1 MLNWKLTKMQLKIL
15 ILRIAIFLKF
25 FIVLFHC
32 NNIQKD
38 NSNFAFLT
46 YLSRIRN
53 SSVSLEDNFT
63 YPQKD
68 YTLAASIA
76 TSPITPTI
84 TGSLAN
90 FRVNPPLPSGL
101 FIDSSNGTISG
112 IPAQP
117 QVSATYNI
125 TATGKNKDIV
135 NTLNITILPSGLVR
149 QYTFTSG
156 SLLDQ
161 NNANAL
167 TQSGSPSSVLGSDGD
182 SAGSYSFNGSTDYF
196 SSQGGDLPFGA
207 NPRTLCAWINPS
219 SYPTL
224 KMIVSYGNPGS
235 NGASIGL
242 AFSPNNIG
250 FVGWANDY
258 MPTFQV
264 PLNTWT
270 HLCGVYSGTTATI
283 YINGSSI
290 GSSAY
295 TLNTVTGNFY
305 IGNWVDLAGHFPGKI
320 DNVQIYNKAL
330 TNTEVRNLSIR
341 VPAGLMAMFD
351 FQGDTLDLSVNKNNG
366 TVIGGATLTT
376 DRFGQ
381 PNSAYLF
388 NGSTQYI
395 NISTIAG
402 IPTGSS
408 ARTICA
414 WFRSTTANPENI
426 VSFGTMTTGNGNG
439 IAKGGAAILFY
450 GFADDTVGN
459 HNNLTN
465 IWTHS
470 CGTYNG
476 TTTFLYMNGAQ
487 IGSLGKSWNTIAGG
501 FNIGRRLDNV
511 EFFTGSI
518 DDVRI
523 YNRVLS
529 LNEIR
534 ALSGN
539 HPMQATVWTTT
550 PATSALKLYV
560 QAESLS
566 NLANNAA
573 VSSWIDQS
581 GNPNTVTQAT
591 GSKMPLFQTSGLNG
605 KNSLKFTASNLQE
618 LSTNVGVGLAGIN
631 FSIIAAAQPTTLG
644 TDKSIVSIGST
655 CGNDKVLGVDTSN
668 FLFGGMCNII
678 YLNSTT
684 FPITTMPNIFSQTYQ
699 HGGGANLGN
708 LYQSGNLISSQISSA
723 TAFAGLT
730 ELAVGKRYSSGAA
743 YWDGQISEVLF
754 FDVSLSNADR
764 ELIECYLSTKYGLA
778 LGHSCP

>member
-1 MLNWKLTKMQLKIL
+1 MQLKVL
-15 ILRIAIFLKF
+15 IIKFIFLLKF
-25 FIVLFHC
+25 FIIFNC
-32 NNIQKD
+32 NDIQKD

-46 YLSRIRN
+46 YLSRIGI
-53 SSVSLEDNFT
+53 SSNQLEGNFI
-63 YPQKD
+63 YPQTE
-68 YTLAASIA
+68 YTLTVGLSAN
-76 TSPITPTI
+76 PIIPTI
-84 TGSLAN
+84 TGNLTN
-90 FRVNPPLPSGL
+90 FRVNPPLPTGL
-101 FIDSSNGTISG
+101 LIDPSNGTITG
-112 IPAQP
+112 TPTLAQTTTTYT
-117 QVSATYNI
+117 VTATVNAKDI
-125 TATGKNKDIV
+125 TATLSIV
-135 NTLNITILPSGLVR
+135 ILPMGLVR
-149 QYTFTSG
+149 QYSFANG

-161 NNANAL
+161 NSANAL
-167 TQSGSPSSVLGSDGD
+167 TQSASPTNVLGSDGD
-182 SAGSYSFNGSTDYF
+182 SAGAYLFNGSTDYF
-196 SSQGGDLPFGA
+196 SSPGGDLPLGA
-207 NPRTLCAWINPS
+207 TPRTLCAWINPS

-224 KMIVSYGNPGS
+224 KMIVSYGSSGTNS
-235 NGASIGL
+235 ASIGL
-242 AFSPNNIG
+242 AFSQNNIG

-258 MPTFQV
+258 MPSFQV
-264 PLNTWT
+264 PLNAWT

-290 GSSAY
+290 GSAPY

-305 IGNWVDLAGHFPGKI
+305 IGNWVDLSGHFPGKI

-366 TVIGGATLTT
+366 TAMGGATLTI

-395 NISTIAG
+395 SIATNAG
-402 IPTGSS
+402 LPTGNS

-414 WFRSTTANPENI
+414 WFRSTTPNPENI
-426 VSFGTMTTGNGNG
+426 VSFGTMNTGNGNG
-439 IAKGGAAILFY
+439 LAKGGAAILFY

-459 HNNLTN
+459 HNNLTS

-487 IGSLGKSWNTIAGG
+487 IGSMAKAWNTLAGA

-529 LNEIR
+529 INEIR
-534 ALSGN
+534 SLSGN
-539 HPMQATVWTTT
+539 HPMQASVWNTT
-550 PATSALKLYV
+550 PGTSALKLYLQV
-560 QAESLS
+560 DSLS
-566 NLANNAA
+566 NLANNAP
-573 VSSWIDQS
+573 VSSWTDHS
-581 GNPNTVTQAT
+581 GNANTVTQAA
-591 GSKMPLFQTSGLNG
+591 GAKMPLYQTSALNG
-605 KNSLKFTASNLQE
+605 KKSLNFTASNLQE
-618 LSTNVGVGLAGIN
+618 LNNNSTVGFGGTSY
-631 FSIIAAAQPTTLG
+631 SIIAVAQPISLG
-644 TDKSIVSIGST
+644 ADKGIIGIGNT
-655 CGNDKVLGVDTSN
+655 CGNDKVLGVDSTN
-668 FLFGGMCNII
+668 FLFGGLCNIL
-678 YLNSTT
+678 YLTSAT
-684 FPITTMPNIFSQTYQ
+684 FPITTIPNIFSNTYQ

-708 LYQSGNLISSQISSA
+708 LYQSGNLISSQVSSS
-723 TAFAGLT
+723 TPFAGST
-730 ELAVGKRYSSGAA
+730 VLAIGRRYSSGTV

-754 FDVSLSNADR
+754 FDVSLGNADR